1 MLTVFKFCTYYLGD
15 LPMKFLHLADLH
27 LGKRVNGFDLL
38 EDQRYILE
46 QILALCDSNKVDAVV
61 LAGDIYDAPVP
72 PAAAC
77 TLLDWFLTQL
87 AARRIA
93 VLAVSGNHDSAERL
107 DYAAGLLAN
116 QNVYIAGQFRGAPRQ
131 IVLNDRFGP
140 VEFTLL
146 PFVRAATVRHYMPEA
161 DLPDYDSAVA
171 AALSACAP
179 SAERRVLVAHQ
190 MVVAGL
196 CPPQLSGS
204 ETAPL
209 TVGTVDSVD
218 AAHFAGFSYTAL
230 GHIHRAQRVGSD
242 TVRYAGAPLCYH
254 LDECGME
261 KSATLVRLGRRGV
274 DGIDTLPQL
283 IAQKLQKHKRVLVEP
298 AQRPV
303 IVENIPIRRESEF
316 RAWLPIMYGCDNFC
330 TYCIVPYV
338 RGREKSRKPGD
349 ILAEFKSLVE
359 AGYKEITL
367 LGQNVNSYG
376 KGLEEQVDF
385 ADLLNLLCTVP
396 GDYHIRFMTS
406 HPKDASFKLIDTIAA
421 QPKICKHLH
430 LPVQCGSDR
439 LLVQMNRHY
448 TVEHYLELIEYAR
461 KKVPGITFSSDIIV
475 GFPGETEE
483 DFQKTLELV
492 QKVGYMQ
499 LFTFIYSKRTGT
511 KAADMPDPTP
521 RKEKTDRM
529 TRLLK
534 VQDDIAMALVKA
546 QVGQTVRVLVEGYGR
561 NEGTLSGR
569 LDNNLTVEF
578 KADPALMGS
587 YAMVRLTG
595 ARATVLLGELVE

>member
-1 MLTVFKFCTYYLGD
+1 MRCCPRGVSIVGACPPMLTVFKFCTYYLGD

-218 AAHFAGFSYTAL
+218 TAHFAGFSYTAL

-274 DGIDTLPQL
+274 DGIDTLPL
-283 IAQKLQKHKRVLVEP
+283 HPRRAMRHIVGPLAKLVEHP
-298 AQRPV
+298 A
-303 IVENIPIRRESEF
+303 
-316 RAWLPIMYGCDNFC
+316 D
-330 TYCIVPYV
+330 T
-338 RGREKSRKPGD
+338 
-349 ILAEFKSLVE
+349 
-359 AGYKEITL
+359 
-367 LGQNVNSYG
+367 
-376 KGLEEQVDF
+376 
-385 ADLLNLLCTVP
+385 
-396 GDYHIRFMTS
+396 GDYIW
-406 HPKDASFKLIDTIAA
+406 A
-421 QPKICKHLH
+421 
-430 LPVQCGSDR
+430 
-439 LLVQMNRHY
+439 
-448 TVEHYLELIEYAR
+448 
-461 KKVPGITFSSDIIV
+461 
-475 GFPGETEE
+475 
-483 DFQKTLELV
+483 TL
-492 QKVGYMQ
+492 
-499 LFTFIYSKRTGT
+499 T
-511 KAADMPDPTP
+511 DPTP
-521 RKEKTDRM
+521 QPD
-529 TRLLK
+529 
-534 VQDDIAMALVKA
+534 AMAMLRA
-546 QVGQTVRVLVEGYGR
+546 AYP
-561 NEGTLSGR
+561 NAMR
-569 LDNNLTVEF
+569 LDYRPQGTEILPADTAQSVRGKPFASLFEDFFTQMNGRPLTVEE
-578 KADPALMGS
+578 
-587 YAMVRLTG
+587 
-595 ARATVLLGELVE
+595 ARAVKALREEASK